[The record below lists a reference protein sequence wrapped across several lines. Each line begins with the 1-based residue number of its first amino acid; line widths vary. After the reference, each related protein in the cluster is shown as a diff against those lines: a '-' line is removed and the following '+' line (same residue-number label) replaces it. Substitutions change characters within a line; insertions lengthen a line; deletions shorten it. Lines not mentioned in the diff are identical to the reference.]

1 MFHKLTRKTIY
12 MKVDAVNWK
21 YQYLGNSKA
30 KKIIIASRKLPV
42 YPKKIQKLDKLN
54 KKSSIFRHILI

>member
-1 MFHKLTRKTIY
+1 MTMY

-21 YQYLGNSKA
+21 YQYSGNSKA

-42 YPKKIQKLDKLN
+42 YQKKEKQIQKLDKIN
-54 KKSSIFRHILI
+54 KKSSTFRHILI